1 MQSGGGNPVNAVWQ
15 TVTNPDSRKTQQSE
29 EKKGKS
35 IMTNYEIRENYQFNS
50 REVYF
55 DGKPSRETLNALKAL
70 KMRWNRVKSCWYGF
84 AQECDLINAIITN
97 DRDGEDITGEKTEGA
112 TVYTDGYLGGGAVYG
127 SKSDKHLYG
136 ADLSKAI
143 REDIKA
149 AGIKGASVRC
159 KSYSGGQSI
168 TVTLSLPASAY
179 VSKEQFAADY
189 RIPTSAN
196 WIYYEDEDGKGQTM
210 SISDYYSREISA
222 AKQEKIRISAA
233 VLEYRHEAESENDVN
248 YYHIDKYKVYTPET
262 MEILKKVNAI
272 ISAYRYDESNAMVDY
287 FDTNFYYT
295 ICTKPTAK

>member
-1 MQSGGGNPVNAVWQ
+1 
-15 TVTNPDSRKTQQSE
+15 
-29 EKKGKS
+29 
-35 IMTNYEIRENYQFNS
+35 MTNYEIKYNDKYNS

-70 KMRWNRVKSCWYGF
+70 KMRWNHVKACWYGF
-84 AQECDLINAIITN
+84 AQEHELINAIIAN

-159 KSYSGGQSI
+159 KTYSGGQSI
-168 TVTLSLPASAY
+168 TVTLSLPAPAY
-179 VSKEQFAADY
+179 VTKEQFAVDY

-196 WIYYEDEDGKGQTM
+196 WIYYEDEDGKSQT
-210 SISDYYSREISA
+210 IHIDKYYSRETSGEE
-222 AKQEKIRISAA
+222 QEKIRIAA
-233 VLEYRHEAESENDVN
+233 AASEYHREAEIEIELNQ
-248 YYHIDKYKVYTPET
+248 YHLDKYTVYTPET
-262 MEILKKVNAI
+262 IEIIKKINSI

-287 FDTNFYYT
+287 FDTNFYYS
-295 ICTKPTAK
+295 IVTKPIS

>member
-1 MQSGGGNPVNAVWQ
+1 
-15 TVTNPDSRKTQQSE
+15 
-29 EKKGKS
+29 
-35 IMTNYEIRENYQFNS
+35 MTNYEIRENPQFNS

-55 DGKPSRETLNALKAL
+55 DGKPSRATLDALKAL
-70 KMRWNRVKSCWYGF
+70 KMRWNHVKACWYGY

-179 VSKEQFAADY
+179 ITKEQFAADY
-189 RIPTSAN
+189 RISTSAS
-196 WIYYEDEDGKGQTM
+196 WIYYEDEDGKSQTM
-210 SISDYYSREISA
+210 HIEKYYSRETSA
-222 AKQEKIRISAA
+222 EEQERIRIA
-233 VLEYRHEAESENDVN
+233 VAKYAYKREAESENDLN
-248 YYHIDKYKVYTPET
+248 IYHLDKYKVYTAET
-262 MEILKKVNAI
+262 MEIIKKVNSI
-272 ISAYRYDESNAMVDY
+272 ISAYRYDKSNSMVDY
-287 FDTNFYYT
+287 FDTNFYYD
-295 ICTKPTAK
+295 IHTKPMS

>member
-1 MQSGGGNPVNAVWQ
+1 MRLGKRSQAPTAE
-15 TVTNPDSRKTQQSE
+15 RKE
-29 EKKGKS
+29 EI
-35 IMTNYEIRENYQFNS
+35 IMTNYEIRENKQFNS

-55 DGKPSRETLNALKAL
+55 DGKPSRATLDALKAL
-70 KMRWNRVKSCWYGF
+70 KMRWNHVKSCWYGY

-149 AGIKGASVRC
+149 AGIKGVSVRC

-179 VSKEQFAADY
+179 VTKEQFAADY
-189 RIPTSAN
+189 RVSTSSA
-196 WIYYEDEDGKGQTM
+196 WIYYDEDGKSQT
-210 SISDYYSREISA
+210 IYIDKYYSREISA
-222 AKQEKIRISAA
+222 EEQERIRIAA
-233 VLEYRHEAESENDVN
+233 AKYAYKREAESENDLN
-248 YYHIDKYKVYTPET
+248 IYHLDKYKVYTAET
-262 MEILKKVNAI
+262 MEIIKKVNSI
-272 ISAYRYDESNAMVDY
+272 ISAYRYDDSNSMVDY

-295 ICTKPTAK
+295 ICTKPMSK

>member
-1 MQSGGGNPVNAVWQ
+1 MRLGRRSQ
-15 TVTNPDSRKTQQSE
+15 TPTAERKE
-29 EKKGKS
+29 EI
-35 IMTNYEIRENYQFNS
+35 IMTNYEIRENKQFNS

-55 DGKPSRETLNALKAL
+55 DGKPSRATLDALKAL
-70 KMRWNRVKSCWYGF
+70 KMRWNHVKSCWYGF

-159 KSYSGGQSI
+159 KSYPGGQSI

-179 VSKEQFAADY
+179 VTKEQFAVDY
-189 RIPTSAN
+189 RISPSFC
-196 WIYYEDEDGKGQTM
+196 WIDYEDENGNSQSM
-210 SISDYYSREISA
+210 HIEEYYSDKTSA
-222 AKQEKIRISAA
+222 EEQERIRISAA
-233 VLEYRHEAESENDVN
+233 ALEYHREAESENNVN
-248 YYHIDKYKVYTPET
+248 YYHIDKYKVYSPET
-262 MEILKKVNAI
+262 MEIIKKVNTI
-272 ISAYRYDESNAMVDY
+272 VTAYRYDESNSMVDY
-287 FDTNFYYT
+287 FDTNFYYD
-295 ICTKPTAK
+295 IVTKPAK

>member
-1 MQSGGGNPVNAVWQ
+1 
-15 TVTNPDSRKTQQSE
+15 
-29 EKKGKS
+29 
-35 IMTNYEIRENYQFNS
+35 MTNYEIRENPQFNS

-55 DGKPSRETLNALKAL
+55 DGKPSRATLDALKAL
-70 KMRWNRVKSCWYGF
+70 KMRWNHIKACWYGY

-112 TVYTDGYLGGGAVYG
+112 TVYTDGYLGGGAIYG

-159 KSYSGGQSI
+159 KTYSGGQSI

-179 VSKEQFAADY
+179 VTKEQFAADY
-189 RIPTSAN
+189 RIPTSAS
-196 WIYYEDEDGKGQTM
+196 WIYYEDEDGKSQTI
-210 SISDYYSREISA
+210 SISDYYSRKTSA
-222 AKQEKIRISAA
+222 EEQEKIRISAA
-233 VLEYRHEAESENDVN
+233 ASEYHREAEIENELN
-248 YYHIDKYKVYTPET
+248 QYHLDKYTVYTPQT
-262 MEILKKVNAI
+262 MEIIKKVNSI
-272 ISAYRYDESNAMVDY
+272 INAYRYDESNAMVDY

-295 ICTKPTAK
+295 IRTKPLVK

>member
-1 MQSGGGNPVNAVWQ
+1 
-15 TVTNPDSRKTQQSE
+15 
-29 EKKGKS
+29 
-35 IMTNYEIRENYQFNS
+35 MTNYEIRENHQYNS

-55 DGKPSRETLNALKAL
+55 DGKPSRATLDALKSL
-70 KMRWNRVKSCWYGF
+70 KMRWNHVKACWYGY
-84 AQECDLINAIITN
+84 AQECDLINAIIAN

-179 VSKEQFAADY
+179 VSAKQFAAEY
-189 RIPTSAN
+189 RVSTSFC
-196 WIYYEDEDGKGQTM
+196 WIDYEDEDGKIQT
-210 SISDYYSREISA
+210 IHVDKYYSREISA
-222 AKQEKIRISAA
+222 EEQEKIRIAA
-233 VLEYRHEAESENDVN
+233 AKYAYKREAESENDLNV
-248 YYHIDKYKVYTPET
+248 YYIDKYKVYTPET
-262 MEILKKVNAI
+262 IENIKKVNSI
-272 ISAYRYDESNAMVDY
+272 IAAYRYDESNAMVDY
-287 FDTNFYYT
+287 FETNFYYT
-295 ICTKPTAK
+295 ICTKPMSK

>member
-1 MQSGGGNPVNAVWQ
+1 
-15 TVTNPDSRKTQQSE
+15 
-29 EKKGKS
+29 
-35 IMTNYEIRENYQFNS
+35 MTNYEIRENNQYNS

-55 DGKPSRETLNALKAL
+55 DGKPSRATLDALKAL
-70 KMRWNRVKSCWYGF
+70 KMRWNHVKSCWYGY
-84 AQECDLINAIITN
+84 AQEHELVSAIIAN

-159 KSYSGGQSI
+159 KTYSGGQSI

-189 RIPTSAN
+189 RIPTSAS

-222 AKQEKIRISAA
+222 EEQERIRIA
-233 VLEYRHEAESENDVN
+233 VAKYAYKREAESENDLN
-248 YYHIDKYKVYTPET
+248 IYHLDKYKVYTAET
-262 MEILKKVNAI
+262 METIKKVNSI

-287 FDTNFYYT
+287 FDTNFYYD
-295 ICTKPTAK
+295 IRTKPLVK

>member
-1 MQSGGGNPVNAVWQ
+1 
-15 TVTNPDSRKTQQSE
+15 
-29 EKKGKS
+29 
-35 IMTNYEIRENYQFNS
+35 MTNYEIRENHQYNS

-55 DGKPSRETLNALKAL
+55 DGKPSRATLDALKAL
-70 KMRWNRVKSCWYGF
+70 KMRWNHVKSCWYGY

-179 VSKEQFAADY
+179 VTKEQFAADY
-189 RIPTSAN
+189 RIPTSAS
-196 WIYYEDEDGKGQTM
+196 WIYYEDEDGKNQT
-210 SISDYYSREISA
+210 IHVDKYYSSETSADEQERIRIAA
-222 AKQEKIRISAA
+222 AKC
-233 VLEYRHEAESENDVN
+233 EYSREAESENDLN
-248 YYHIDKYKVYTPET
+248 IYHLDKYKVYTAET
-262 MEILKKVNAI
+262 MEIIKKVNSI

-287 FDTNFYYT
+287 FDTNFYYD
-295 ICTKPTAK
+295 IHTKPLEK

>member
-1 MQSGGGNPVNAVWQ
+1 
-15 TVTNPDSRKTQQSE
+15 
-29 EKKGKS
+29 
-35 IMTNYEIRENYQFNS
+35 MTNYEIRENHQYNS

-55 DGKPSRETLNALKAL
+55 DGKPSRATLDALKAL
-70 KMRWNRVKSCWYGF
+70 KMRWNHVKSCWYGY
-84 AQECDLINAIITN
+84 AQEHELVSAIIAN

-159 KSYSGGQSI
+159 KTYSGGQSI

-179 VSKEQFAADY
+179 ITKEQFAADY
-189 RIPTSAN
+189 RISTSAS
-196 WIYYEDEDGKGQTM
+196 WIYYEDEDGKSQTM
-210 SISDYYSREISA
+210 HIEKYYSRETSA
-222 AKQEKIRISAA
+222 EEQERIRIA
-233 VLEYRHEAESENDVN
+233 VAKYAYKREAESENDLN
-248 YYHIDKYKVYTPET
+248 IYHLDKYKVYTAET
-262 MEILKKVNAI
+262 METIKKVNSI

-287 FDTNFYYT
+287 FDTNFYYD
-295 ICTKPTAK
+295 IRTKPLVK

>member
-1 MQSGGGNPVNAVWQ
+1 
-15 TVTNPDSRKTQQSE
+15 
-29 EKKGKS
+29 
-35 IMTNYEIRENYQFNS
+35 MTNYEIRENHQYNS

-55 DGKPSRETLNALKAL
+55 DGKPSRATLDALKAL
-70 KMRWNRVKSCWYGF
+70 KMRWNHVKSCWYGY

-136 ADLSKAI
+136 AELSKAI

-168 TVTLSLPASAY
+168 TVTLSLPESAY
-179 VSKEQFAADY
+179 VSKEQFTADY
-189 RIPTSAN
+189 RIPAFAS

-210 SISDYYSREISA
+210 HIDKYYSEISA
-222 AKQEKIRISAA
+222 EEQEKIRISAA
-233 VLEYRHEAESENDVN
+233 ASEYRREAESEKDLNI
-248 YYHIDKYKVYTPET
+248 YRLDKYKAYTAET
-262 MEILKKVNAI
+262 MKTIKKVNSI
-272 ISAYRYDESNAMVDY
+272 ISAYNYDESNAMVDY

-295 ICTKPTAK
+295 IHTKPLAK

>member
-1 MQSGGGNPVNAVWQ
+1 
-15 TVTNPDSRKTQQSE
+15 
-29 EKKGKS
+29 
-35 IMTNYEIRENYQFNS
+35 MTNYEIRENPQFNS

-55 DGKPSRETLNALKAL
+55 DGKPSRATLDALKAL
-70 KMRWNRVKSCWYGF
+70 KMRWNHVKTCWYGF

-149 AGIKGASVRC
+149 AEVKGASVRC

-179 VSKEQFAADY
+179 VTKKQFATDY
-189 RIPTSAN
+189 RVPTSAS
-196 WIYYEDEDGKGQTM
+196 WIYYEDEDGKGQTI

-222 AKQEKIRISAA
+222 EEQEKIRISAA
-233 VLEYRHEAESENDVN
+233 ELEYQREAESENDVN
-248 YYHIDKYKVYTPET
+248 YYHIDKYKVYTAET
-262 MEILKKVNAI
+262 IEIIKKVNSI
-272 ISAYRYDESNAMVDY
+272 ITAYRYDESNSMVDY
-287 FDTNFYYT
+287 YDTNFYYT
-295 ICTKPTAK
+295 IYTKPISK

>member
-1 MQSGGGNPVNAVWQ
+1 
-15 TVTNPDSRKTQQSE
+15 
-29 EKKGKS
+29 
-35 IMTNYEIRENYQFNS
+35 MTNYEIRENHQYNS

-55 DGKPSRETLNALKAL
+55 DGKPSRATLDAMKAL
-70 KMRWNRVKSCWYGF
+70 KMRWNHVKSCWYGY
-84 AQECDLINAIITN
+84 AQEHELVSAIIAN

-112 TVYTDGYLGGGAVYG
+112 TVYTVGYLGGGAVYG

-149 AGIKGASVRC
+149 AEIKGASVRC

-179 VSKEQFAADY
+179 VTKEQFAADY
-189 RIPTSAN
+189 RIPTSAS
-196 WIYYEDEDGKGQTM
+196 WIYYEDEDGKSQTI

-222 AKQEKIRISAA
+222 EGQEKIRISAA
-233 VLEYRHEAESENDVN
+233 ASEYHREAEIENELN
-248 YYHIDKYKVYTPET
+248 QYHLDKYTVYTPQT
-262 MEILKKVNAI
+262 MEIIKKVNSI
-272 ISAYRYDESNAMVDY
+272 INAYRYDESNSMVDY

-295 ICTKPTAK
+295 ICTKPISK